1 MPHTLESLL
10 DAGRRG
16 EMTAEEL
23 WQAVT
28 TVDRSTWERE
38 DYEELT
44 SLFLSLGGA
53 EGSEAQRSAWEPRR
67 AAFPP
72 PGGGAGGAPRPRPDG
87 GRGHVRGRPEP
98 AAGMDRPGIA
108 GRAP

>member
-23 WQAVT
+23 WQAVM

-44 SLFLSLGGA
+44 ALFLSLGGA
-53 EGSEAQRSAWEPRR
+53 EVAEAQRSAWEPRR
-67 AAFPP
+67 DAF
-72 PGGGAGGAPRPRPDG
+72 RR
-87 GRGHVRGRPEP
+87 
-98 AAGMDRPGIA
+98 
-108 GRAP
+108 RAP